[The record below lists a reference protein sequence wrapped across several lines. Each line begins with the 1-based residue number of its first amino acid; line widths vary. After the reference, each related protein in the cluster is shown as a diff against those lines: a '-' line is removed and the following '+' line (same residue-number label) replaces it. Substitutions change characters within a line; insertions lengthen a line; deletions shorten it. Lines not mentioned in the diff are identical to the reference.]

1 MNEQTI
7 VLSLI
12 VLLLISFFLVIV
24 GNGYRNRKVIKL
36 AGWLQYFWFLATILV
51 VITTIINHLI
61 NLKLWENQ

>member
-12 VLLLISFFLVIV
+12 VLLLTSFFLVIV
-24 GNGYRNRKVIKL
+24 GNGYKNRKVLKL
-36 AGWLQYFWFLATILV
+36 AQWMQYIWFLLTILV
-51 VITTIINHLI
+51 VIITIINHLI